1 MEVEGPPGRRG
12 HSQYCKIFCKNIA
25 KYCKDIV
32 KSSQN
37 LEVEGRAG
45 RRSHSQYWAHRGQL
59 TSKHNGTRENGKTTN
74 REQKNNQQKCKE
86 ILPVLAYP
94 EQVNT
99 TIKKEKIV
107 SCHVGKTEC
116 AME

>member
-1 MEVEGPPGRRG
+1 MEVEGPVGRRS
-12 HSQYCKIFCKNIA
+12 HSQYSKIFCKNLA

-59 TSKHNGTRENGKTTN
+59 TSKHNGTIENGKTTN
-74 REQKNNQQKCKE
+74 REKKQPTKMQKNTPSVCLSRTSKHN
-86 ILPVLAYP
+86 
-94 EQVNT
+94 NT
-99 TIKKEKIV
+99 KRKKSKLQ
-107 SCHVGKTEC
+107 CRKN
-116 AME
+116 

>member
-1 MEVEGPPGRRG
+1 MEVEGPVGRRS
-12 HSQYCKIFCKNIA
+12 HSQYSKIFCKNLA

-37 LEVEGRAG
+37 LEAEGRAG

-74 REQKNNQQKCKE
+74 KEQKNNQQKCKK
-86 ILPVLAYP
+86 ILPVFVYL

-99 TIKKEKIV
+99 TIQKEKRV
-107 SCHVGKTEC
+107 SCNVGKTEC
-116 AME
+116 EME

>member
-1 MEVEGPPGRRG
+1 MEVEGPVGRRS
-12 HSQYCKIFCKNIA
+12 HSQYSKIFCKNLA

-59 TSKHNGTRENGKTTN
+59 TSKHNGTIENGKTTN
-74 REQKNNQQKCKE
+74 REKKTTNKN
-86 ILPVLAYP
+86 A
-94 EQVNT
+94 
-99 TIKKEKIV
+99 KKYSQCLSI
-107 SCHVGKTEC
+107 
-116 AME
+116 

>member
-1 MEVEGPPGRRG
+1 MEVEGPVGRRS

-25 KYCKDIV
+25 KFSKDIV

-74 REQKNNQQKCKE
+74 TEQK
-86 ILPVLAYP
+86 
-94 EQVNT
+94 T
-99 TIKKEKIV
+99 TNKNAKKYSQYWPIQNK
-107 SCHVGKTEC
+107 
-116 AME
+116 

>member
-1 MEVEGPPGRRG
+1 MEVEGPAGRRS

-37 LEVEGRAG
+37 LEAEGRAG

-59 TSKHNGTRENGKTTN
+59 TSKHNGTIENGKTTN
-74 REQKNNQQKCKE
+74 REKKQPTKMQK
-86 ILPVLAYP
+86 ILPVLVYLK
-94 EQVNT
+94 QVNT
-99 TIKKEKIV
+99 TIQKEKRV
-107 SCHVGKTEC
+107 SCNVGKTEC
-116 AME
+116 EME

>member
-1 MEVEGPPGRRG
+1 MEVEGPAGRRS
-12 HSQYCKIFCKNIA
+12 HSQYCKIFCENIA

-74 REQKNNQQKCKE
+74 REQKNNQQKCKK
-86 ILPVLAYP
+86 ILPVFASLTSKH
-94 EQVNT
+94 NN
-99 TIKKEKIV
+99 IKRKK
-107 SCHVGKTEC
+107 SKLLCRRN
-116 AME
+116 